1 MSRQETNG
9 RCVMPNNKGPE
20 RFTVLL
26 IPHSAQPMSG
36 IRLSSRLIQVCCVLL
51 VVVFLSLTVVAA
63 QYAQMTAR
71 LHELRDLRLL
81 AQMQDEQLRALT
93 LSTSHLQNRL
103 RELAHLEDE
112 LRRMLR
118 LENATQTDQV
128 EALLAASRQVTI
140 AAGGGVG
147 IGDSQVDSLAATTAT
162 LSAAGVLAG
171 TLEVLQQEMEGR
183 FASLEDVQMAA
194 ADQLAY
200 EASRPSVW
208 PTQGHV
214 SSRFGYRASPFGV
227 YREFH
232 PGIDIAAPLGTPV
245 VATGDGRVIFTGWRT
260 DLGNT
265 IIIDHGYDLRT
276 VYGHV
281 AKVAVD
287 VGDLVKKSQ
296 VIAYVGST
304 GRSTG
309 PHVHYEVHLRGTQ
322 VNPAPYL
329 Q

>member
-1 MSRQETNG
+1 
-9 RCVMPNNKGPE
+9 
-20 RFTVLL
+20 
-26 IPHSAQPMSG
+26 MSG
-36 IRLSSRLIQVCCVLL
+36 IRLSSSLIQVCCVLL
-51 VVVFLSLTVVAA
+51 IVVFLSLTVFAA
-63 QYAQMTAR
+63 QYAQMAAHR
-71 LHELRDLRLL
+71 HELRDLRLL
-81 AQMQDEQLRALT
+81 AQMQDEQLRSLT
-93 LSTSHLQNRL
+93 LSAGHLHNRL
-103 RELAHLEDE
+103 QELAHLEDE

-118 LENATQTDQV
+118 LEGGAQADQAEQV
-128 EALLAASRQVTI
+128 AALLAASRQVTI
-140 AAGGGVG
+140 ASTTSDGVASGGELKA
-147 IGDSQVDSLAATTAT
+147 DSLAATTAT

-171 TLEVLQQEMEGR
+171 TLEVLEQEMEGR
-183 FASLEDVQMAA
+183 FTSLEDVQMAA

-200 EASRPSVW
+200 EASRPSIW
-208 PTQGHV
+208 PTQGHI

-245 VATGDGRVIFTGWRT
+245 VATGDGRIVFTGWRT

-276 VYGHV
+276 LYGHV

-287 VGDLVKKSQ
+287 VGDRVKKGQ

-309 PHVHYEVHLRGTQ
+309 PHVHYEIHLRDTQ